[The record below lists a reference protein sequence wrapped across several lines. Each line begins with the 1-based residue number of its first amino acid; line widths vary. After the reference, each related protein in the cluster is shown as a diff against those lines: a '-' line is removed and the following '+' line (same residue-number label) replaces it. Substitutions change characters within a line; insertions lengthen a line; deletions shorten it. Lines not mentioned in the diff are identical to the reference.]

1 MFSVNS
7 LLYRLTVYYI
17 YIYIYAYIYIYIYV
31 HVYLYIFVYV
41 YIYILCIYIFISYI
55 LNQWSRNLNKY
66 FTLGS
71 CLLRSFKLTKNA
83 DLNNTDIVAL
93 T

>member
-1 MFSVNS
+1 MYMYICIY
-7 LLYRLTVYYI
+7 LYMYI
-17 YIYIYAYIYIYIYV
+17 Y
-31 HVYLYIFVYV
+31 
-41 YIYILCIYIFISYI
+41 ISYI

-71 CLLRSFKLTKNA
+71 CLLRSLKLTKNA
-83 DLNNTDIVAL
+83 DLNNTNIVAL

>member
-1 MFSVNS
+1 MYICIY
-7 LLYRLTVYYI
+7 LYMYI
-17 YIYIYAYIYIYIYV
+17 Y
-31 HVYLYIFVYV
+31 
-41 YIYILCIYIFISYI
+41 ISYI